1 MSLHLAIMIAFHR
14 SIRKETK
21 MTDKNVIGDTAP
33 EGDIPEDNAKAADG
47 SGWKQWSLI
56 KRFRFVWNGKFIM
69 SGADEW
75 RHAGWRR
82 RSWIILKATV
92 YLAFL
97 YSRSGPSWMRWRRCS
112 CLSGCCWPDPMGHAD
127 WPAAWYHGIAVLLH
141 MVDVMKA
148 PGSSGGLSVSA
159 TRHFRRLTIMLQ

>member
-1 MSLHLAIMIAFHR
+1 MIAFHG
-14 SIRKETK
+14 SIRKGTK
-21 MTDKNVIGDTAP
+21 MTGKDVIGDTAP

-56 KRFRFVWNGKFIM
+56 KRFWFVWSGRFIM
-69 SGADEW
+69 SGANEW

-97 YSRSGPSWMRWRRCS
+97 YFTIGAIVDAVAAMLLSLWM
-112 CLSGCCWPDPMGHAD
+112 
-127 WPAAWYHGIAVLLH
+127 LL
-141 MVDVMKA
+141 A
-148 PGSSGGLSVSA
+148 
-159 TRHFRRLTIMLQ
+159 

>member
-1 MSLHLAIMIAFHR
+1 MIAFHR
-14 SIRKETK
+14 SIRKRTK

-69 SGADEW
+69 SGANEW

-82 RSWIILKATV
+82 RSWIIMKATV

-97 YSRSGPSWMRWRRCS
+97 YFTIGAIVDAVAAMLLSLWM
-112 CLSGCCWPDPMGHAD
+112 
-127 WPAAWYHGIAVLLH
+127 LL
-141 MVDVMKA
+141 A
-148 PGSSGGLSVSA
+148 
-159 TRHFRRLTIMLQ
+159 

>member
-1 MSLHLAIMIAFHR
+1 
-14 SIRKETK
+14 
-21 MTDKNVIGDTAP
+21 MTDKNVIEDTAP

-56 KRFRFVWNGKFIM
+56 KRFWFVWSGRFIM
-69 SGADEW
+69 SGANEW

>member
-1 MSLHLAIMIAFHR
+1 
-14 SIRKETK
+14 

-33 EGDIPEDNAKAADG
+33 EEDIPEDNAKAADG

-82 RSWIILKATV
+82 RSWIIMKATV

-97 YSRSGPSWMRWRRCS
+97 YFTIGAIVDAVAAMLLSLWMLLARSHGPCGSARSVVSWNCS
-112 CLSGCCWPDPMGHAD
+112 A
-127 WPAAWYHGIAVLLH
+127 PAYG
-141 MVDVMKA
+141 
-148 PGSSGGLSVSA
+148 
-159 TRHFRRLTIMLQ
+159 

>member
-1 MSLHLAIMIAFHR
+1 MIAFHR

-33 EGDIPEDNAKAADG
+33 EEDIPEDNAKAADG

-82 RSWIILKATV
+82 RRRIILKATV

-97 YSRSGPSWMRWRRCS
+97 YFTIGAIVDAVAAMLLSLWM
-112 CLSGCCWPDPMGHAD
+112 
-127 WPAAWYHGIAVLLH
+127 LL
-141 MVDVMKA
+141 A
-148 PGSSGGLSVSA
+148 
-159 TRHFRRLTIMLQ
+159 

>member
-1 MSLHLAIMIAFHR
+1 
-14 SIRKETK
+14 

-75 RHAGWRR
+75 
-82 RSWIILKATV
+82 SWIILKATV

-97 YSRSGPSWMRWRRCS
+97 YFTIGAIVDAVAAMLLSLWM
-112 CLSGCCWPDPMGHAD
+112 
-127 WPAAWYHGIAVLLH
+127 LL
-141 MVDVMKA
+141 A
-148 PGSSGGLSVSA
+148 
-159 TRHFRRLTIMLQ
+159 

>member
-1 MSLHLAIMIAFHR
+1 
-14 SIRKETK
+14 

-69 SGADEW
+69 SGANEW

-97 YSRSGPSWMRWRRCS
+97 YFTIGAIVDAVAAMLPV
-112 CLSGCCWPDPMGHAD
+112 LSGCCWPDPWAMRIGPQRD
-127 WPAAWYHGIAVLLH
+127 
-141 MVDVMKA
+141 
-148 PGSSGGLSVSA
+148 
-159 TRHFRRLTIMLQ
+159 IMELQCSCIWLM

>member
-1 MSLHLAIMIAFHR
+1 MIAFHR

-75 RHAGWRR
+75 RNAGWRR
-82 RSWIILKATV
+82 RSWIIAKATV

-97 YSRSGPSWMRWRRCS
+97 YFTIGAIVDAVAAMLLSLWM
-112 CLSGCCWPDPMGHAD
+112 
-127 WPAAWYHGIAVLLH
+127 LL
-141 MVDVMKA
+141 A
-148 PGSSGGLSVSA
+148 
-159 TRHFRRLTIMLQ
+159 

>member
-1 MSLHLAIMIAFHR
+1 
-14 SIRKETK
+14 

-33 EGDIPEDNAKAADG
+33 EGDIPEDNAKDAD
-47 SGWKQWSLI
+47 STGWKQWSLI

-97 YSRSGPSWMRWRRCS
+97 YFTIEAIV
-112 CLSGCCWPDPMGHAD
+112 DVVA
-127 WPAAWYHGIAVLLH
+127 AVLL
-141 MVDVMKA
+141 
-148 PGSSGGLSVSA
+148 SLW
-159 TRHFRRLTIMLQ
+159 MLLA